1 VAHMVFVRFYFGV
14 QTGSNSENRTNKV
27 SELCRSTDRRVWL
40 LKDESLLRI
49 CYCDTNKL
57 RH

>member
-1 VAHMVFVRFYFGV
+1 MVFVRFYFGV